1 MSVYQHLGVVPDLW
15 ALKEW
20 ADWLTPTDL
29 KEKGNRRFDTIFY
42 CVQLESLPPSQEDQ
56 QEVTALQWSEP
67 ALFLQQFYHHHLWLA
82 PPQVYELGKL
92 LNFPRQSSVS
102 EYCEKREGAG
112 LSTWLPVRAE
122 CSDGVV
128 SLLPGDIL
136 YPAHP
141 VYKTDSQHTNF
152 HMKHGGSLASS
163 RGDGRQLNR
172 LEFQKDFSD
181 SQPMVS
187 IALPNML
194 VTPLTFKQFQVGQNV
209 TSMIKYILFT
219 N

>member
-1 MSVYQHLGVVPDLW
+1 M
-15 ALKEW
+15 
-20 ADWLTPTDL
+20 
-29 KEKGNRRFDTIFY
+29 
-42 CVQLESLPPSQEDQ
+42 ESLPPSQEDQ

-141 VYKTDSQHTNF
+141 VYQTDSQHTNF

>member
-42 CVQLESLPPSQEDQ
+42 CVQLDSLPPSMEDH
-56 QEVTALQWSEP
+56 QEVTALQWGEP
-67 ALFLQQFYHHHLWLA
+67 ALFLHQFYQSHLWLA

-92 LNFPRQSSVS
+92 LTFSRQTSVR
-102 EYCEKREGAG
+102 EYCQGREGAG

-128 SLLPGDIL
+128 SLLPGDL
-136 YPAHP
+136 LSPASP
-141 VYKTDSQHTNF
+141 VYQTDSSQDRNIV
-152 HMKHGGSLASS
+152 MKLQGSLASS

-181 SQPMVS
+181 TQPVVS
-187 IALPNML
+187 IELPNKL
-194 VTPLTFKQFQVGQNV
+194 VTPLTFKEFQVRMLLQ
-209 TSMIKYILFT
+209 
-219 N
+219 